1 MNLPRGLLRAG
12 RAAVGEPLALVR
24 PLVGSLSR
32 LIAGNE
38 RIDFEGGTE
47 GLTNTLR
54 ALPGV
59 ASVNP
64 LPDGGSRVEL
74 EGDTSE
80 QSVLKVLVDEGV
92 TAISTSRPSLEEIY
106 IRVIG
111 DQAPRGAGRNGE

>member
-1 MNLPRGLLRAG
+1 MLWCGPW
-12 RAAVGEPLALVR
+12 LAR
-24 PLVGSLSR
+24 FGQT

-47 GLTNTLR
+47 GLADTLR

-64 LPDGGSRVEL
+64 LPDGGNRVEL
-74 EGDTSE
+74 EGE
-80 QSVLKVLVDEGV
+80 AAAQGVLKVLVDDGV

-111 DQAPRGAGRNGE
+111 DQAAGSAGRNAE

>member
-1 MNLPRGLLRAG
+1 M
-12 RAAVGEPLALVR
+12 GEPLALVR
-24 PLVGSLSR
+24 PWLARFGQT

-47 GLTNTLR
+47 GLTDTLR

-74 EGDTSE
+74 EGD
-80 QSVLKVLVDEGV
+80 
-92 TAISTSRPSLEEIY
+92 AAA
-106 IRVIG
+106 
-111 DQAPRGAGRNGE
+111 QAFLRSS

>member
-1 MNLPRGLLRAG
+1 MACRGPDEQPWASPSPWCG
-12 RAAVGEPLALVR
+12 RWLAR
-24 PLVGSLSR
+24 FGQT

-47 GLTNTLR
+47 GLDGKLG

-64 LPDGGSRVEL
+64 LPEGGSRVEL
-74 EGDTSE
+74 EGDAAARG
-80 QSVLKVLVDEGV
+80 VLKVLVDDGV
-92 TAISTSRPSLEEIY
+92 TTISMSRPSLEEIY

-111 DQAPRGAGRNGE
+111 DKAAGSADRNDT